1 MTNSL
6 MSTYI
11 VKSVKSNLHFRSR
24 LPFKQSAVKS
34 QKFRDLEYH
43 YVKLCI
49 PRKFENWEWKWKMFS
64 KTQFLFHLFYTTLLL
79 IVRQT
84 SFFSKYFFQAKST
97 TRSLA
102 VNASKRNRFLS
113 GDVELNLGP
122 VLDCK
127 ISSVALVCNTT
138 SAFLLNSRLPRHGLR
153 ALDVGGG
160 GDCFFKSASHQL
172 YGNPNHHVEV
182 RALAVQYLRNIP
194 GRVIESNLDDSWLRY
209 LSHMSMQGTWADHI
223 VIQAVAD
230 SPNLRIHI
238 VESNGNVSDFDPSWI
253 YQYWE

>member
-1 MTNSL
+1 
-6 MSTYI
+6 
-11 VKSVKSNLHFRSR
+11 
-24 LPFKQSAVKS
+24 
-34 QKFRDLEYH
+34 
-43 YVKLCI
+43 
-49 PRKFENWEWKWKMFS
+49 MFS

-138 SAFLLNSRLPRHGLR
+138 PAFLLNSRLPRHGLR

-238 VESNGNVSDFDPSWI
+238 VESNGNVSDFDPS
-253 YQYWE
+253 